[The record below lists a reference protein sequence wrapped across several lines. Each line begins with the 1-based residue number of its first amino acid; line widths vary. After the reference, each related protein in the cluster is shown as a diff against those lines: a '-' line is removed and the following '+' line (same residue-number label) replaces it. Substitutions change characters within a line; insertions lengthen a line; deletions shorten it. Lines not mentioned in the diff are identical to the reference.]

1 MSTPSTSETTLRAAT
16 LDDAPAVAEVINRA
30 SQARRGQ
37 DEVDIREIEGWWT
50 QPSPFDLDADVVVAL
65 RDGAVVGYGDVG
77 DQANDGR
84 FLWLDVR
91 GEALAEIH
99 AELEARAIA
108 RLSADGVVRAV
119 ADERDE
125 TLGSLLERREY
136 EVIRASYRM
145 GIELVGRSFEQA
157 WPEGVT
163 VRTCVEGVDEPLLYE
178 LQESSFRD
186 HWGHTPTPYD
196 EWLHWLRNMGV
207 ADPSLWFVAEV
218 EGTPAGVTIC
228 RPSNHGDPDQG
239 WVSVLGVLREHR
251 RVGLG
256 TALLTHA
263 FAEFQRRGRRRAG
276 LGVDAEST
284 TGAVA
289 LYERAGMRVLWRW
302 NVWER
307 RV

>member
-1 MSTPSTSETTLRAAT
+1 MGDVTLRAPT
-16 LDDAPAVAEVINRA
+16 LADAGAVADVINRA
-30 SQARRGQ
+30 ARARRGQ
-37 DEVDIREIEGWWT
+37 DEVDAGEIEGWWT
-50 QPSPFDLDADVVVAL
+50 QPPPFDLDADVVVAF
-65 RDGAVVGYGDVG
+65 RDGSIVGYGDVG

-91 GEALAEIH
+91 GEAQAEVH
-99 AELEARAIA
+99 AELEARALA
-108 RLSADGVVRAV
+108 RRSADGVVRAV
-119 ADERDE
+119 ADESDA
-125 TLGSLLERREY
+125 TLGSVLMERGY

-145 GIELVGRSFEQA
+145 GIELVGRSFLPV
-157 WPEGVT
+157 WPEGAA
-163 VRTCVEGVDEPLLYE
+163 VRACVEGVDEPLLHE
-178 LQESSFRD
+178 LSETSFRD

-207 ADPSLWFVAEV
+207 ADPSLWFIAEV

-251 RVGLG
+251 RAGLG
-256 TALLTHA
+256 TALLMHA
-263 FAEFQRRGRRRAG
+263 FAEFQRRGRERAG

-307 RV
+307 RG